1 MFFMELWQD
10 DSKIQS
16 YGNWESML
24 SEHDRQV
31 VLWNWMDNPEIDP
44 HIHINLIYD
53 REQWKARLFNK
64 GSWVKV
70 IHMGK
75 QWNGIPIS

>member
-24 SEHDRQV
+24 LEHDRQV
-31 VLWNWMDNPEIDP
+31 DLWNWMDNPGTDP

-53 REQWKARLFNK
+53 RGQRKARLFNK

-70 IHMGK
+70 THMQK